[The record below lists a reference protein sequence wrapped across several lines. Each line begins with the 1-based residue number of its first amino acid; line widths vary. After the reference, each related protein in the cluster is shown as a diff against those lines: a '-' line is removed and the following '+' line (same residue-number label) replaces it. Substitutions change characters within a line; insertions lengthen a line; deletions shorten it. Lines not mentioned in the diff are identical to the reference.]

1 MRQLFQDKVLTKEVM
16 AEEIKAELM
25 YHFWVRSEYEV
36 VIKEWIGKKAA
47 IKVDIYQQL
56 MLNWDRFIDYCW
68 SQRDTCEE
76 ALCFLRHIRTQIST
90 VRTVESR
97 FTSRSTPQKTV
108 VLSALIVPST
118 TIPTK

>member
-1 MRQLFQDKVLTKEVM
+1 MEWNVYYHDTNKDTVDVVNIFERCGLEKFVRQLFQDKMLTKEVM

-25 YHFWVRSEYEV
+25 YHFWARSEYEV

-68 SQRDTCEE
+68 SQRD
-76 ALCFLRHIRTQIST
+76 A
-90 VRTVESR
+90 
-97 FTSRSTPQKTV
+97 
-108 VLSALIVPST
+108 
-118 TIPTK
+118 